1 MRECSELEKQHI
13 NNLFTTVNV
22 EDLGFNS
29 MFCNGV
35 LDIFPK
41 TLTEAESKNI
51 DFSELYKSHEYRYL
65 ALFRNI
71 YKKNGGPIY
80 ARPITTIN
88 TSNKYLSKK
97 GIAKDE
103 QKFIRQ
109 LSSNENQLL
118 KIEIIEE
125 LDVIVKATIRE
136 IVLSIFYTEDM
147 FIIGNYDLSLP
158 VSSLTEE
165 TLIVTDNLAK
175 EHGLYLR
182 R

>member
-1 MRECSELEKQHI
+1 MRVCSELEKQQI
-13 NNLFTTVNV
+13 NNLYTTVNV
-22 EDLGFNS
+22 EELVGQTIFY
-29 MFCNGV
+29 NGV

-51 DFSELYKSHEYRYL
+51 DFLELYKLHEHRYL
-65 ALFRNI
+65 ALFRDI
-71 YKKNGGPIY
+71 YQKNGSSIY
-80 ARPITTIN
+80 VRPFTTIN

-109 LSSNENQLL
+109 LSKNENQLL
-118 KIEIIEE
+118 KIEFIEE
-125 LDVIVKATIRE
+125 LDVLVKATIRE
-136 IVLSIFYTEDM
+136 IVLSIFYLEDM
-147 FIIGNYDLSLP
+147 FVIGNYDLSLP

-165 TLIVTDNLAK
+165 TLIFTGNLAK